1 MKAFEPYRSPND
13 ASPQPELNS
22 VPTAVEILPPAP
34 ESLIRS
40 ASLAVPPQLT
50 AALADLRSKVA
61 EVLSIPKEAWPAGRR
76 VKFQVPLV
84 CVLVPES
91 VTVTIENSEDNRLP
105 M

>member
-1 MKAFEPYRSPND
+1 MTPVSSHSLSGR
-13 ASPQPELNS
+13 S
-22 VPTAVEILPPAP
+22 VPESQHPVSVEILPPA
-34 ESLIRS
+34 LDR
-40 ASLAVPPQLT
+40 LATPATLAAPPQLT

-84 CVLVPES
+84 FVLVPES